1 MSRNRLFYILVAL
14 ALLLTAGL
22 TIISAIN
29 TMDVIQHGGTL
40 TNAKVENTPAVPL
53 GQPKTIPPPPD
64 VFVNQGWLVGFA
76 IIGIVACVFGWYLFR
91 RHVRRAP

>member
-29 TMDVIQHGGTL
+29 TMDVINRMETL
-40 TNAKVENTPAVPL
+40 TNAKVENIPAVPL
-53 GQPKTIPPPPD
+53 GQPKTIPPSPD

-76 IIGIVACVFGWYLFR
+76 FISIVAFIIGWHLSR
-91 RHVRRAP
+91 RYARRAR